1 VSQALAPPFLV
12 AALVLCVAGM
22 AKLGAPHTA
31 AAAIGTR
38 PGVIRALAL
47 GELALGAVCVV
58 HPTRAGA
65 IVLAVVY
72 SVFAAAAVVL
82 RRRRVSCGCFGDNGL
97 PVSLAHVIASELLGA
112 LALAAAL
119 AGPRGLG
126 WLAGQPGIRAGALAV
141 GVAGAAYATVLVY
154 TAVPRA
160 WAAWSGE

>member
-12 AALVLCVAGM
+12 AALVLCIAGVS
-22 AKLGAPHTA
+22 KLRAPGTA
-31 AAAIGTR
+31 AAATGTR

-47 GELALGAVCVV
+47 GELAVGAVGAI
-58 HPTRAGA
+58 HPIRAGA
-65 IVLAVVY
+65 VVLAVVY
-72 SVFAAAAVVL
+72 LVFAVVALVL
-82 RRRRVSCGCFGDNGL
+82 RRRRVVCGCFGDNGL

-126 WLAGQPGIRAGALAV
+126 WLAGQPGITAAALAV

-154 TAVPRA
+154 TAVPPA
-160 WAAWSGE
+160 WATWSGE